1 MKTYIKV
8 TTIAIFSAFA
18 FTADAQNG
26 RQRSSTPYMYKEVVR
41 VSNKNVIEEPRF
53 IVRSVSIPA
62 HVISKDVQ
70 KPKGVQGTAEG
81 NFVSKG
87 YPEWAVSKRVN
98 RIRG

>member
-1 MKTYIKV
+1 MKTSIKV
-8 TTIAIFSAFA
+8 ITITILSAFA
-18 FTADAQNG
+18 FTAGAEND
-26 RQRSSTPYMYKEVVR
+26 RQHSGTPHIYKEVVR
-41 VSNKNVIEEPRF
+41 VSNKNMIEEPRF

-87 YPEWAVSKRVN
+87 YPEWVVSKPVN